1 MNELLKL
8 CGFEA
13 QEIEQELPRVQKA
26 FDRLG
31 ITAEDIERGKQRL
44 TKYYDMELEGI
55 RKAFRLCL
63 REVIDS
69 VLAREEG
76 KKKIIS
82 GFMIP
87 GFETIG
93 IALKSK
99 SKEVY
104 TAHHSWAIL
113 LVVGCIFDKMV
124 PILEAA
130 EKKWLKA
137 GAVAHCG
144 NLKTLLGLVTLDL
157 IPRPDLML
165 TSGFLC
171 ETAPKTLNLLH
182 ELYGIPVCCWDTCQD
197 KGSGDYSDE
206 TSRAVDLAAKS
217 LRRLVERCQEVVGFP
232 ITDDMLWEALEAR
245 SKFDNDLR
253 KLQHLIHSSDP
264 LPLSPTHDNLWMIL
278 SSLTFRIDELPV
290 AIDAVNTVYK
300 EIQER
305 VNKGQGAMEKGAP
318 KVLGALFAHHSDP
331 RLEHLA
337 SELGIAVVVDSP
349 TSLIRYEGKRQD
361 PYKVMSQDLGEGL
374 SAGFTIKIPMQM
386 KRCKRLN
393 IDGVL
398 DRFHVGCR
406 AVAGDALV
414 IQNAVEK
421 ELGIPVLLLEW
432 ENFDPRA
439 YNHEQFKRR
448 LEVFKTMMTKKPS

>member
-8 CGFEA
+8 CGFET
-13 QEIEQELPRVQKA
+13 QEIEVELPRIQRA

-44 TKYYDMELEGI
+44 TRYYDVELEGV
-55 RKAFRLCL
+55 RKAFRLCML
-63 REVIDS
+63 ELVNS

-76 KKKIIS
+76 KKKIIF

-87 GFETIG
+87 GFETLG
-93 IALKSK
+93 SVFMSK
-99 SKEVY
+99 SKEVL
-104 TAHHSWAIL
+104 TAHHSWAFL
-113 LVVGCIFDKMV
+113 LIFGCIFDKLV
-124 PILEAA
+124 PVLEAA

-157 IPRPDLML
+157 IPKPDLML

-182 ELYGIPVCCWDTCQD
+182 ELYGIPTYCWDTCQD
-197 KGSGDYSDE
+197 RGSEDYSAKTD
-206 TSRAVDLAAKS
+206 RAVELAAKS
-217 LRRLVERCQEVVGFP
+217 LRRLVEIIQDLVGFQV
-232 ITDDMLWEALEAR
+232 TDDMLWEALEAR
-245 SKFDNDLR
+245 SKFDHAVS

-278 SSLTFRIDELPV
+278 SSLTFRIEDIP
-290 AIDAVNTVYK
+290 DAVDTVNTVYK
-300 EIQER
+300 EVQAR
-305 VNKGQGAMEKGAP
+305 VSKGLGAMEKGAP

-337 SELGIAVVVDSP
+337 GELGLAVVVDSP
-349 TSLIRYEGKRQD
+349 TSLVRYDKKRLD
-361 PYKVMSQDLGEGL
+361 PYEVMSLGLGGSL
-374 SAGFTIKIPMQM
+374 SAGLTVKIPMQIE
-386 KRCKRLN
+386 RCKKMN
-393 IDGVL
+393 IEGIL
-398 DRFHVGCR
+398 DRYHVGCR
-406 AVAGDALV
+406 AVTGDALV

-421 ELGIPVLLLEW
+421 ELGLPVLLLEW

-448 LEVFKTMMTKKPS
+448 LEVFKTMMTQKSR